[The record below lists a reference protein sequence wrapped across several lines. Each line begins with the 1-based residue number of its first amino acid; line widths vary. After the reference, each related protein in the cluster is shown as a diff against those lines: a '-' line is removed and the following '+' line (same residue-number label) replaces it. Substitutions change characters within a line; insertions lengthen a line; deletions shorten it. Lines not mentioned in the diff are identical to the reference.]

1 MPHNGESRKSEVVM
15 SRRLR
20 FPISYALCIAAAI
33 VACESNRTT
42 APADGRQHAAALST
56 RAVSSKGQVA
66 QCDTILITAPTTNI
80 AISGTVQLTAQASN
94 SHGRLLDNVPV
105 AWSSFNPSVAAV
117 NSTGLVTGVSAGAAI
132 IRATCLATSAV
143 GDILI
148 NVR

>member
-1 MPHNGESRKSEVVM
+1 M

-42 APADGRQHAAALST
+42 APADGRQHATASST
-56 RAVSSKGQVA
+56 RPVSSKGQEA

-80 AISGTVQLTAQASN
+80 AISGTVQLTAQAFN
-94 SHGRLLDNVPV
+94 SHGKPLDNVLV

-117 NSTGLVTGVSAGAAI
+117 NSSGFVTGVGAGSAI
-132 IRATCLATSAV
+132 VRATCLATSAV
-143 GDILI
+143 GDIQI
-148 NVR
+148 NVQ